1 MILDETNVDAF
12 LFDLDGTLTT
22 TKPTY
27 IQNVVHRTLQQ
38 LKSNG
43 ATAELVSKFWFERNR
58 NETIKSGFGVDPEKF
73 WPIFRE
79 IDVPEKRRESIILYD
94 DIDFVR
100 KLRPQNKKVG
110 SVTNAP
116 ENIASI
122 NLHMIGLSYF
132 DAIVTGEAGV
142 PSKPDPAGILL
153 CLEKLRVP
161 PERAAFI
168 GNSDED
174 ILAAKAAG
182 VYDILIDRG
191 EHVYPDVFPTKRI
204 TSLHQLDYLVG
215 KK

>member
-1 MILDETNVDAF
+1 MIFNEKDIDAF

-27 IQNVVHRTLQQ
+27 IQNVVHETLQY

-43 ATAELVSKFWFERNR
+43 TTAKLVSKFWFERNR
-58 NETIKSGFGVDPEKF
+58 NETIQNDFGVDPEEF

-79 IDVPEKRRESIILYD
+79 LDVPEKRTKAIMIYD

-100 KLRPQNKKVG
+100 RLKSQNKKVG

-116 ENIASI
+116 FNIASI
-122 NLHMIGLSYF
+122 NLNLIGLSHF
-132 DAIVTGEAGV
+132 DAIITGEAGI
-142 PSKPDPAGILL
+142 PAKPDPAGILL
-153 CLEKLRVP
+153 CLEKLKVP
-161 PERAAFI
+161 PKRAAFI

-191 EHVYPDVFPTKRI
+191 EHVYPDVFPTKKI
-204 TSLHQLDYLVG
+204 TSLYELHYLLE
-215 KK
+215 K